1 MNWDYKHSLSIQIE
15 WQRCNISCG
24 PRRWKWFIFK
34 DVAAY
39 FHYFK
44 VLLISMVLEM
54 TNSHIQE
61 EQAHGGWDFSACQW
75 RRRDH
80 KGLAAYVVQKP
91 KSYLCQAAPHQ
102 PRITRGSW
110 KNYGFWHSM
119 FVCLFVCFLDLP
131 GGPLVL
137 PHFIRPSAIHTPSD
151 PGRLP
156 SHPDT
161 SPQLTSFFP
170 DTCWNGEQ
178 PFAPWKN
185 TTLLPS
191 SPLRAVRGKH
201 LKYCDHLQ

>member
-15 WQRCNISCG
+15 RQRCNISCG

-54 TNSHIQE
+54 TNSHVQE

-102 PRITRGSW
+102 PRITRLLEELW
-110 KNYGFWHSM
+110 FLTFNVYF
-119 FVCLFVCFLDLP
+119 CFCFCFFP
-131 GGPLVL
+131 
-137 PHFIRPSAIHTPSD
+137 RPSRRAFSASSLHPSLCNPHTFRPRSATQPPRHLSPTHQLLSWHLLEWRAALCSLEEYSPS
-151 PGRLP
+151 
-156 SHPDT
+156 S
-161 SPQLTSFFP
+161 
-170 DTCWNGEQ
+170 
-178 PFAPWKN
+178 
-185 TTLLPS
+185 LLPFEGS
-191 SPLRAVRGKH
+191 
-201 LKYCDHLQ
+201 